1 MVYIASKRKPKSKTK
16 DKGSREAPLLKSLVE
31 QSLARSAGT
40 SGMVS
45 RDPVYHLA
53 ESFTTT
59 FNSIGKQKAS
69 QMAVEKAPG
78 TEKVNGNPE
87 QTTRPE
93 TESSDEFPEYQISRE
108 EKERGDFY
116 RKFSDIAFQNGHLA
130 SAVLQSDGTA
140 MFVSCLKRALGQSG
154 PHNLKQTR
162 LFSKTSVHAPIK
174 GNDTSAKA
182 VFNRYAEGAVGIVID
197 STKSAREALGVFE
210 QLAADNPDQAVPG
223 MEENNL
229 PRLYPFLNSA
239 EDKERLALYE
249 NRLKELTKL
258 EQDSAAA
265 SESQDIRE
273 QKAVLVAAIN
283 KTQSIINKKAQK
295 KRQFL
300 AQLAQLLAN
309 SQEALKT
316 FTQPGFASSLVEEI
330 WEEQGMPEDGDDNN
344 PEEPTGDTEE
354 Q

>member
-1 MVYIASKRKPKSKTK
+1 MDYLATQRKAKSKTK
-16 DKGSREAPLLKSLVE
+16 EMRLKEAPVLKSLVE

-59 FNSIGKQKAS
+59 FNSIGQQKAS
-69 QMAVEKAPG
+69 QMAVANYLG
-78 TEKVNGNPE
+78 AEKVNGNPE
-87 QTTRPE
+87 SATRAK
-93 TESSDEFPEYQISRE
+93 TESSEEFPEYQISRE

-130 SAVLQSDGTA
+130 SAVLHSDGKA

-154 PHNLKQTR
+154 PHNVKQTR
-162 LFSKTSVHAPIK
+162 LFSKTSAQVPIK
-174 GNDTSAKA
+174 GNDNSAKA

-197 STKSAREALGVFE
+197 STKSAREVLGVFE
-210 QLAADNPDQAVPG
+210 QLAAENPDNAVVS
-223 MEENNL
+223 MQENNF
-229 PRLYPFLNSA
+229 PRLYPFLNST
-239 EDKERLALYE
+239 EDKERLAHYE
-249 NRLKELTKL
+249 DRLKELTKL
-258 EQDSAAA
+258 EQDSGTA
-265 SESQDIRE
+265 SESQDLLE
-273 QKAVLVAAIN
+273 QKAILVAAMN
-283 KTQSIINKKAQK
+283 KTQGIINKKAQT

-300 AQLAQLLAN
+300 AQLAQLLDN

-316 FTQPGFASSLVEEI
+316 FTQPGFSASLVEEL
-330 WEEQGMPEDGDDNN
+330 WEEQELPEDDDDNS

-354 Q
+354 